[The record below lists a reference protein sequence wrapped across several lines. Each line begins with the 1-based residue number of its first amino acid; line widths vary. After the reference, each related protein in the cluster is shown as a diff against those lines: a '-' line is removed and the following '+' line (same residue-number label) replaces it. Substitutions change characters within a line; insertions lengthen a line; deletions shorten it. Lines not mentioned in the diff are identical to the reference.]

1 MYLPDIIDNF
11 GKTNNIAHIYREN
24 ILTYEDLKKKSDA
37 LAFYLIKILDH
48 DQSPIIVYG
57 HKENEMLICFLACV
71 KSGHPYVPLDSSIP
85 DQRVKR
91 IIERSGSK
99 LIFCLEEIVLDTTN
113 IMIIDNTKINEL
125 ISSFLGKTPDIKFRV
140 HNDDVF
146 YIIYTSGSTGNPK
159 GVQITLSS
167 LDSFVKWGLN
177 ICNLNNKQQ
186 YVFMNQAPFSFDLS
200 VMDLYLSLASGSTLF
215 SIDKQMISNLGEL
228 FRYFSQAK
236 INVWVSTPSFAE
248 LCLADKSFNDLL
260 LPDLKLFLFCGE
272 VLSNKC
278 AEKLLERFKNARIF
292 NMYGPTETTV
302 AVTAVE
308 ITQKLCKSY
317 NPLPV
322 GYAKNDC
329 KIFIIDS
336 DGEIISDENKKG
348 EIYIA
353 GDSVSIGYYKDEDI
367 TKKAFSKITL
377 DGQEKRCYKTGDLGY
392 YKDGMLHYSGRI
404 DYQIKLSGH
413 RIELEEI
420 DNALRELTIIKHA
433 TVIPVSKNGR
443 IHYLTAVVVLNRA
456 FEQTDFEIG
465 LLIKKELSRILP
477 DYMIPRKI
485 IFRESV
491 PLTINGK
498 INRKALTEELQ

>member
-1 MYLPDIIDNF
+1 MRANRRN
-11 GKTNNIAHIYREN
+11 T
-24 ILTYEDLKKKSDA
+24 TSLK
-37 LAFYLIKILDH
+37 FYGIRD
-48 DQSPIIVYG
+48 
-57 HKENEMLICFLACV
+57 
-71 KSGHPYVPLDSSIP
+71 
-85 DQRVKR
+85 
-91 IIERSGSK
+91 K
-99 LIFCLEEIVLDTTN
+99 L
-113 IMIIDNTKINEL
+113 
-125 ISSFLGKTPDIKFRV
+125 
-140 HNDDVF
+140 
-146 YIIYTSGSTGNPK
+146 
-159 GVQITLSS
+159 
-167 LDSFVKWGLN
+167 
-177 ICNLNNKQQ
+177 
-186 YVFMNQAPFSFDLS
+186 
-200 VMDLYLSLASGSTLF
+200 
-215 SIDKQMISNLGEL
+215 
-228 FRYFSQAK
+228 
-236 INVWVSTPSFAE
+236 
-248 LCLADKSFNDLL
+248 
-260 LPDLKLFLFCGE
+260 
-272 VLSNKC
+272 
-278 AEKLLERFKNARIF
+278 
-292 NMYGPTETTV
+292 
-302 AVTAVE
+302 VE

>member
-1 MYLPDIIDNF
+1 
-11 GKTNNIAHIYREN
+11 
-24 ILTYEDLKKKSDA
+24 
-37 LAFYLIKILDH
+37 
-48 DQSPIIVYG
+48 
-57 HKENEMLICFLACV
+57 
-71 KSGHPYVPLDSSIP
+71 
-85 DQRVKR
+85 
-91 IIERSGSK
+91 
-99 LIFCLEEIVLDTTN
+99 
-113 IMIIDNTKINEL
+113 
-125 ISSFLGKTPDIKFRV
+125 
-140 HNDDVF
+140 
-146 YIIYTSGSTGNPK
+146 
-159 GVQITLSS
+159 
-167 LDSFVKWGLN
+167 
-177 ICNLNNKQQ
+177 
-186 YVFMNQAPFSFDLS
+186 MNQAPFSFDLS

-248 LCLADKSFNDLL
+248 LCLADKSFNDRL

-308 ITQKLCKSY
+308 ITQELCKSY

-367 TKKAFSKITL
+367 TNSTFAATNSQSFL
-377 DGQEKRCYKTGDLGY
+377 EKRG
-392 YKDGMLHYSGRI
+392 
-404 DYQIKLSGH
+404 
-413 RIELEEI
+413 
-420 DNALRELTIIKHA
+420 
-433 TVIPVSKNGR
+433 
-443 IHYLTAVVVLNRA
+443 
-456 FEQTDFEIG
+456 
-465 LLIKKELSRILP
+465 
-477 DYMIPRKI
+477 
-485 IFRESV
+485 
-491 PLTINGK
+491 
-498 INRKALTEELQ
+498 